1 MKKHPVD
8 VLFRDESILVVNKPS
23 GMLVHRGWGRAP
35 VVLVDLVRNLTE
47 MNRVH
52 PVQRLDRGAS
62 GAILFALDPETAR
75 RLQNLSANGDLI
87 KSYLALVRGRPPAEG
102 IIDHPIPR
110 RPGGPRVPAM
120 TEFRCLA
127 SVSCQPRDVSL
138 VAAVPRTGRLHQIR
152 RHLKHIDHPLIG
164 DSNYGRTELNREMS
178 ARYGLGRLALHC
190 RAITLKMPGN
200 QAPLQIDAPI
210 PSDLTD
216 PLGKIGFSVK
226 PFFQ

>member
-8 VLFRDESILVVNKPS
+8 ILFRDESILVVNKPS

-35 VVLVDLVRNLTE
+35 VVLVDLVRE
-47 MNRVH
+47 YSSRRRVH
-52 PVQRLDRGAS
+52 PIQRLDRGAS
-62 GAILFALDPETAR
+62 GAVMFALDPQTAR
-75 RLQNLSANGDLI
+75 VLQDLSAAGDFT

-127 SVSCQPRDVSL
+127 SQSCEPRDVSL
-138 VAAVPRTGRLHQIR
+138 VEAVPRTGRLHQIR

-164 DSNYGRTELNREMS
+164 DSNYGRTELNRELS

-190 RAITLKMPGN
+190 QAISLKIPGN
-200 QAPLQIDAPI
+200 SEPLRIDAPL
-210 PSDLTD
+210 PVDLSD
-216 PLGKIGFSVK
+216 PLKRIGF
-226 PFFQ
+226 F